1 MFSATYRPSKN
12 QFHSVS
18 FQKLWSAETRITDET

>member
-1 MFSATYRPSKN
+1 MVYGHSKS

-18 FQKLWSAETRITDET
+18 FQKLWSVETASPE